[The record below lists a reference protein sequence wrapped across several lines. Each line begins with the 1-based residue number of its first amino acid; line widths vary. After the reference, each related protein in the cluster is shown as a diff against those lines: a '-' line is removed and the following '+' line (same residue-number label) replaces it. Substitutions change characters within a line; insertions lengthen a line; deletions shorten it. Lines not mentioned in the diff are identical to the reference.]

1 MTADT
6 KRSIKLIVVNTA
18 VMLLLFLIKFVLLPK
33 IPGINLSDGSVLYFL
48 LTWIPIPLI
57 SIIGMVKEQHLR
69 FWMIPDLVY
78 CILTFVYSGADYTY
92 DIGMFGLFGNVYYD
106 RRWALIDRLAT
117 LVLMLLLQLIIKL
130 IIMLVKKLRSK
141 KTDTQ

>member
-1 MTADT
+1 MDKSK
-6 KRSIKLIVVNTA
+6 KRSVIIIAVNTA
-18 VMLLLFLIKFVLLPK
+18 VMVLLFLIKFVLLPK
-33 IPGINLSDGSVLYFL
+33 IPGINLSNGSGLYFL

-57 SIIGMVKEQHLR
+57 SIIGMIKEQHLR

-92 DIGMFGLFGNVYYD
+92 DIGMFGLFGNVHYD
-106 RRWALIDRLAT
+106 RSWALIDRLVT

-130 IIMLVKKLRSK
+130 IIMLVKKIRNK
-141 KTDTQ
+141 KTSK